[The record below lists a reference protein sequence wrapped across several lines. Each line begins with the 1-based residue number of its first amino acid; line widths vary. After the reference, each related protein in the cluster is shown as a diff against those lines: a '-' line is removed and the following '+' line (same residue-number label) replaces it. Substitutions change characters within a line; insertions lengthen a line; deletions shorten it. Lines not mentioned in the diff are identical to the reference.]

1 MILHLFRAVC
11 CGSLCLLSACT
22 TLEQLVGMVH
32 SPLSIKTVND
42 TSSSR
47 VATSYAYEYQNRL
60 HVSGTYQGTQRGHT
74 HLNIELIDAKGNIVD
89 RRTTLLTSKSLP
101 AGLGAAPAE
110 YYLVTFPMEEARKAA
125 SIRMTLG
132 CDEVSISNQNT
143 Q

>member
-1 MILHLFRAVC
+1 MILNFIRAAS
-11 CGSLCLLSACT
+11 CGALCLLSACT
-22 TLEQLVGMVH
+22 TLEQLVGIVH

-60 HVSGTYQGTQRGHT
+60 HVSGTCQGTQHGHT
-74 HLNIELIDAKGNIVD
+74 HLNIELIDAKGNVVD
-89 RRTTLLTSKSLP
+89 HRTTLLTSKSIP
-101 AGLGAAPAE
+101 VGLGAAPPE

-125 SIRMTLG
+125 SIRMMLG
-132 CDEVSISNQNT
+132 CNEVRVSNQNT